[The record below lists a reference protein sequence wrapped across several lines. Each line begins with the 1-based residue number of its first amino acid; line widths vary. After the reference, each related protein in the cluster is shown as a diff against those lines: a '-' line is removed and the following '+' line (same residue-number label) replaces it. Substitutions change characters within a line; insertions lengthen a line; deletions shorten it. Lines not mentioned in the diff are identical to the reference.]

1 MAKPIDVKTRF
12 VSNCGKAEDECV
24 AIIIR
29 GVTPTNEKI
38 RILNVN
44 ELASTNEVL
53 TNLQS
58 AGLTVKNVSHEKCS
72 VDIPLFS
79 NKNNGNMI
87 AWVKKIENTEPM
99 FRLSGVTEGF
109 VVVSVVAIWA

>member
-1 MAKPIDVKTRF
+1 MI
-12 VSNCGKAEDECV
+12 SS
-24 AIIIR
+24 I
-29 GVTPTNEKI
+29 NEKI

-44 ELASTNEVL
+44 ELAFTNEVL

-72 VDIPLFS
+72 VDVPLFG

-87 AWVKKIENTEPM
+87 VWVKKIENMEPM
-99 FRLSGVTEGF
+99 K
-109 VVVSVVAIWA
+109 I